1 MSYDPRSNEWLLN
14 RFETYKDLRTRDSA
28 YWSEKYQVYV
38 ITRYE
43 DVFYVLNNPK
53 IFSSAGG
60 NLLIESGER
69 IGQTLGASD
78 NPVHNDYKNIVL
90 QAYAK
95 DNMERVSKVFTEKA
109 TQLLANKTEINIS
122 EVTEELSAWFSTE
135 LLNSPLDKEEAN
147 QLTLYTHRHHPLA
160 SVEYPDPNANDKF
173 AKLFTRIRM
182 KSPSGPGVYSE
193 YVNNNPKGLS
203 VPALIVGPMMTG
215 PGSTAGALQYL
226 TLDLFYEN
234 KLDEVLNDRTL
245 IPQAVNESLRF
256 RAAVG
261 RFTRTVTENVILHDT
276 FLKPGDRVAICLES
290 ANRDPDRWY
299 NPDEFLIQRTD
310 KTKHLAWGHGTHACI
325 ALALSKEMIRIYLK
339 VLLEQVGKYE
349 ILTKPEDLKYIL
361 MYGGNISIMS
371 NIILRKL

>member
-1 MSYDPRSNEWLLN
+1 MSYDPHSNEWLLN
-14 RFETYKDLRTRDSA
+14 RFETYKDLRSRDRA
-28 YWSEKYQVYV
+28 YWCEKYGVYV

-60 NLLIESGER
+60 NLLIENGER
-69 IGQTLGASD
+69 IGKTLGASD
-78 NPVHNDYKNIVL
+78 NPVHADYKSIVL

-95 DNMERVSKVFTEKA
+95 ENMARVSKVFTEKA
-109 TQLLANKTEINIS
+109 TQLLSNKTEINIS
-122 EVTEELSAWFSTE
+122 EVTEELGAWLSTE

-147 QLTLYTHRHHPLA
+147 KLTLHTHKHHPLA
-160 SVEYPDPNANDKF
+160 SLEYPDPHADF
-173 AKLFTRIRM
+173 EFTKLFARIKSKM
-182 KSPSGPGVYSE
+182 KSGPGVYTE
-193 YVNNNPKGLS
+193 YVNNNPKGLD

-234 KLDEVLNDRTL
+234 KLDEVLNDHSL

-276 FLKPGDRVAICLES
+276 FLKAGDRIAICLES
-290 ANRDPDRWY
+290 ANRDADAWY

-310 KTKHLAWGHGTHACI
+310 KTKHLSWGHGTHACI
-325 ALALSKEMIRIYLK
+325 ALAISKEMIRIYLK

-349 ILTKPEDLKYIL
+349 ILTKPEDLKYVL
-361 MYGGNISIMS
+361 MFGGNISIMS

>member
-1 MSYDPRSNEWLLN
+1 MSYDPHSNEWLLN
-14 RFETYKDLRTRDSA
+14 RFEIYKDLRARDKA
-28 YWSEKYQVYV
+28 YWCEKYGVYV
-38 ITRYE
+38 ITRYD

-53 IFSSAGG
+53 IFSSAKG

-69 IGQTLGASD
+69 FGKTLGASD
-78 NPVHNDYKNIVL
+78 NPTHKEYKDIVL
-90 QAYAK
+90 PAFGK
-95 DNMERVSKVFTEKA
+95 EHMKRLSDSFTEKA
-109 TQLLANKTEINIS
+109 NELLSNKDIINIS

-135 LLNSPLDKEEAN
+135 MLNSPLDKEEAN
-147 QLTLYTHRHHPLA
+147 QLTLHTHRHHPLV
-160 SVEYPDPNANDKF
+160 SVEHPDPNADEKF
-173 AKLFTRIRM
+173 RPLFARANMRA
-182 KSPSGPGVYSE
+182 SSGPGVFNE
-193 YVNNNPKGLS
+193 YINNNPKRLH
-203 VPALIVGPMMTG
+203 VPALILGPMMTG
-215 PGSTAGALQYL
+215 PGSTGGALQYL

-234 KLDEVLNDRTL
+234 KLDEVLNDRSL

-299 NPDEFLIQRTD
+299 KPDEFLIQRTD
-310 KTKHLAWGHGTHACI
+310 KTKHLAWGHGTHVCI
-325 ALALSKEMIRIYLK
+325 ALAQSKEMLRLYLK

-349 ILTKPEDLKYIL
+349 ILTKPEDLKYVL
-361 MYGGNISIMS
+361 MFGGNISIMS